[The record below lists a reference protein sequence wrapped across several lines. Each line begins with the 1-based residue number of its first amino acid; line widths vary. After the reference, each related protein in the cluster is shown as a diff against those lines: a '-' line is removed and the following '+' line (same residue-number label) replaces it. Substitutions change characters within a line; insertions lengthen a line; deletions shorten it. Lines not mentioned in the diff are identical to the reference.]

1 MSFSRL
7 ESHSEWGD
15 AYALRG
21 KVVLKW
27 GIHAP
32 YPCSFGGI
40 HKLMKWNS
48 WKIQPHYL
56 DCIFPLKND
65 YFCRSRI
72 IEFVSIKHIYDI
84 TSQQARLLKL
94 HKTSL
99 IFSPSKPLKTVIRT
113 LEIALHETS
122 AFLPMFYTECDF
134 ESLTLLYFSSEHVFL
149 SINPRTDPTVH
160 VESGQP
166 RREET
171 DTHIVLNTYF
181 CWPKITFGF
190 WATHVSLLNYS
201 HQNPK
206 CFFKITKYLNAQ
218 KIKQTP
224 TDLLT
229 RSTDVSLPNSP
240 LSLHV
245 LFSQVSH
252 ILYFHSHIITL
263 SRVTDSIIIY

>member
-1 MSFSRL
+1 MRHNCLWPNLILKASLDNTQASSAYDFAASIPSSVETDHCFFGGEPQKVVGLHIGDIWIKNMSFSRL

-84 TSQQARLLKL
+84 TSQ
-94 HKTSL
+94 
-99 IFSPSKPLKTVIRT
+99 
-113 LEIALHETS
+113 
-122 AFLPMFYTECDF
+122 
-134 ESLTLLYFSSEHVFL
+134 
-149 SINPRTDPTVH
+149 
-160 VESGQP
+160 
-166 RREET
+166 
-171 DTHIVLNTYF
+171 
-181 CWPKITFGF
+181 
-190 WATHVSLLNYS
+190 
-201 HQNPK
+201 
-206 CFFKITKYLNAQ
+206 
-218 KIKQTP
+218 
-224 TDLLT
+224 
-229 RSTDVSLPNSP
+229 
-240 LSLHV
+240 
-245 LFSQVSH
+245 
-252 ILYFHSHIITL
+252 
-263 SRVTDSIIIY
+263 